1 MQEIVF
7 KKEIEND
14 FEIDDLSLE
23 EKQRLVGAFVWLI
36 EEDKKQN
43 SASLSD

>member
-14 FEIDDLSLE
+14 FEIDNLSLE

-36 EEDKKQN
+36 EEDEKQN
-43 SASLSD
+43 SAPLSD

>member
-14 FEIDDLSLE
+14 FEIDNLSLE

-43 SASLSD
+43 SAPLSD